1 VIGGWCEALRYV
13 RAKRLNSLDLRGVS
27 PHKAMSTYEI
37 GDLGFTCGFVR
48 KDGQPATG
56 IGCSAKA
63 SRIGRAPRIKNA

>member
-1 VIGGWCEALRYV
+1 
-13 RAKRLNSLDLRGVS
+13 
-27 PHKAMSTYEI
+27 MSTYEI